1 MNNIENNT
9 SSTTPPSGGRGVIQY
24 LISISQFY
32 GRDSRFVIAGGG
44 NTSYKN
50 AEKIWVKAS
59 GSSLATITEDG
70 FAVLD
75 RAKLNLM
82 SDKLY
87 SANAA
92 EREEQVKNDLAD
104 ATITKGKRPS
114 VETSMHNVIDFAFVV
129 HMHPTLVNG
138 LMCANNAQA
147 DLQKLFGAKALY
159 IEYTDPGY
167 VLFKK
172 VENAI
177 KAFRAEDGAE
187 PAVIWLQNHGIF
199 VAANSIEEIKVL
211 YDKILGTL
219 EKVAPQPPKGGDGAN
234 LNVFTNEEE
243 CTAPSPLG
251 RAGVG
256 CLPGIRMILSN
267 EGLKTLKVRK
277 NALVKHFYDTEEAQA
292 KIAKPFTP
300 DAIVYC
306 KSNYIFL
313 NDEEPEAVLA
323 EAAKQIPAFTARFG
337 YQPKVILIKG
347 IGLVAVGDN
356 AAQCDIILDVF
367 EDAMKIAYYAESFG
381 GPHPMTQAQI
391 DFIDNWE
398 VENYRRS
405 VAAGG
410 AAGRAENKT
419 IIVTGAAQG
428 FGEGI
433 ARCLLQQGANIVVA
447 DMNEAVGRATVER
460 FNGMAK
466 SNRAIFVKTN
476 VSEIPSIENLVH
488 ETICNFGAIDTFISN
503 AGVLRAGGL
512 EDMTPEDFEFVTK
525 INYNAYFY
533 CTKVVSRIM
542 KLQTKYAPEYYADI
556 IQVNSKSG
564 LRGSKANFAY
574 SGGKFGGIGLT
585 QSFALELAPFRIKVN
600 SICPGNFYEGPL
612 WSDPE
617 NGLFVQYLNAGKV
630 PGAKTID
637 DVKAF
642 YLAQVPLQKGCS
654 PEDVT
659 KGALYLM
666 EQCGETGQALPI
678 TGGQVML
685 S

>member
-1 MNNIENNT
+1 MCLCGSNKMKEIQQLIE
-9 SSTTPPSGGRGVIQY
+9 
-24 LISISQFY
+24 ISQFY

-50 AEKIWVKAS
+50 AEKLWVKAS

-75 RAKLNLM
+75 RDKLNLM
-82 SDKLY
+82 SDKVY

-138 LMCANNAQA
+138 LMCANNAES
-147 DLQKLFGAKALY
+147 DLKKLFGVKALY

-172 VENAI
+172 VEDAI
-177 KAFRAEDGAE
+177 KAYRAANNEE
-187 PAVIWLQNHGIF
+187 PQVIWLQNHGIF
-199 VAANSIEEIKVL
+199 VAANTIDEIKVI
-211 YDKILGTL
+211 YNEVL
-219 EKVAPQPPKGGDGAN
+219 EKLAPQPPKGG
-234 LNVFTNEEE
+234 EEV
-243 CTAPSPLG
+243 PPLG
-251 RAGVG
+251 GQGAVEI
-256 CLPGIRMILSN
+256 LPAIRMMLSN
-267 EGLKTLKVRK
+267 DSLKTLKVRK
-277 NALVKHFYDTEEAQA
+277 NALIKHFYDTEEALA

-313 NDEEPEAVLA
+313 NDEEPETVLA
-323 EAAKQIPAFTARFG
+323 EAAKQIPVFTAKFG

-367 EDAMKIAYYAESFG
+367 EDAMKIAFYAESFG
-381 GPHPMTQAQI
+381 GPHPMTQEQI

-405 VAAGG
+405 VAAG
-410 AAGRAENKT
+410 ASKGRAENKT

-433 ARCLLQQGANIVVA
+433 AGCLLQEGANIVVA
-447 DMNEAVGRATVER
+447 DMNETVGKSTVEQ
-460 FNGMAK
+460 FNTLAK
-466 SNRAIFVKTN
+466 SNRAVFVKTN

-488 ETICNFGAIDTFISN
+488 ETICNFGAIDCFISN

-512 EDMTPEDFEFVTK
+512 DDMTPEDFEFVTK

-533 CTKVVSRIM
+533 CTKVVSRVM
-542 KLQTKYAPEYYADI
+542 KLQTKYAGFDYYADI
-556 IQVNSKSG
+556 IQINSKSG

-574 SGGKFGGIGLT
+574 AGGKFGGIGLT

-600 SICPGNFYEGPL
+600 SICPGNFYDGPL
-612 WSDPE
+612 WSDPV

-630 PGAKTID
+630 PGAKTIE
-637 DVKAF
+637 DVKEF
-642 YLAQVPLQKGCS
+642 YLSQVPMKKGCS

>member
-1 MNNIENNT
+1 MKEIQQLIE
-9 SSTTPPSGGRGVIQY
+9 
-24 LISISQFY
+24 ISQFY

-50 AEKIWVKAS
+50 AERIWVKAS
-59 GSSLATITEDG
+59 GSSLATITEEG
-70 FAVLD
+70 FAILD

-82 SDKLY
+82 SGKTY
-87 SANAA
+87 SSNAV
-92 EREEQVKNDLAD
+92 EREEEVKNDLVD
-104 ATITKGKRPS
+104 ATLTKGKRPS
-114 VETSMHNVIDFAFVV
+114 VETSMHNVIDYAFVV
-129 HMHPTLVNG
+129 HLHPTAVNG
-138 LMCANNAQA
+138 LMCANNAES
-147 DLQKLFGAKALY
+147 DLKRLFAEKALY

-177 KAFRAEDGAE
+177 VAYRETYKEE
-187 PAVIWLQNHGIF
+187 PVVIWLQNHGIF
-199 VAANSIEEIKVL
+199 VAANTIEEIKTL
-211 YDKILGTL
+211 YTQILDTL
-219 EKVAPQPPKGGDGAN
+219 ESALPTSGSATSSRTPTIFGESRATCN
-234 LNVFTNEEE
+234 
-243 CTAPSPLG
+243 CTE
-251 RAGVG
+251 RI
-256 CLPGIRMILSN
+256 LPALRMMLSKD
-267 EGLKTLKVRK
+267 GLKTLKVRK
-277 NALVKHFYDTEEAQA
+277 NALVKYFYDTEENQA
-292 KIAKPFTP
+292 KIARPFTP

-313 NDEEPEAVLA
+313 NDEEPEAVVA
-323 EAAKQIPAFTARFG
+323 EAAKQIPAFTAKFG

-367 EDAMKIAYYAESFG
+367 EDAMKIAFLAKSFG
-381 GPHPMTQAQI
+381 GAHPMTQQQI

-405 VAAGG
+405 VAAG
-410 AAGRAENKT
+410 ASKGRAENKT
-419 IIVTGAAQG
+419 IVVTGAAQG

-433 ARCLLQQGANIVVA
+433 ARCLLQEGANIVVA
-447 DMNEAVGRATVER
+447 DMNETVGKSTVER

-476 VSEIPSIENLVH
+476 VSDIPSIENLVH
-488 ETICNFGAIDTFISN
+488 ETICNFGAIDCFISN

-533 CTKVVSRIM
+533 CTKIVSKVM
-542 KLQTKYAPEYYADI
+542 KLQTQHAPIDYFADV
-556 IQVNSKSG
+556 IQINSKSG

-574 SGGKFGGIGLT
+574 AGGKFGGVGLT

-617 NGLFVQYLNAGKV
+617 NGLFVQYLKAGKV
-630 PGAKTID
+630 PGAKTIA
-637 DVKAF
+637 DVKEF
-642 YLAQVPLQKGCS
+642 YLSQVPMKKGCS

-685 S
+685 N